1 MADSRPLPLWA
12 GRTAALLGILL
23 VALNLRTAVAVISP
37 IVAEIDVDIHLDSAE
52 LGVLGAVPPIAF
64 ALTAVFGALIAKK
77 VGLERLLALALIA
90 MVAGQL
96 LRSAAPNFAVLLAG
110 SLIALAGAGLG
121 NVLLPPIVKRYFPDR
136 IGLMTSLYVTLLSLG
151 TAVTAALSAPIAQV
165 GGWRTSLGVWSIMAL
180 ASLVPWATV
189 LLRQRRTL
197 AAVQPAEL
205 LTEAVPN
212 LGGPPTGSARRIW
225 HSKTAWMLGI
235 LFALTTMQ
243 VYAAFAWLPQLL
255 VDIAGV
261 TPVQS
266 GGLLALYIIIG
277 LPSALV
283 IPLLTA
289 RLRNVG
295 WVIQSGV
302 ALFVAGYLG
311 LLFMPTVATW
321 LWIVLIGAGPLL
333 FPAAL
338 TLINLRSRTHE
349 GAVALSG
356 FVQTIGYTFG
366 ALGPLLVALL
376 HGITGS
382 WTAPLVLLLVA
393 AIATTFAGVKM
404 AKPSFVE
411 DDIARR

>member
-1 MADSRPLPLWA
+1 MADTRPLPLWA

-23 VALNLRTAVAVISP
+23 VGLNLRTAVAVISP

-64 ALTAVFGALIAKK
+64 ALSALFGALIAKR
-77 VGLERLLALALIA
+77 VGLERLLTLALVA
-90 MVAGQL
+90 MIAGQL
-96 LRSAAPNFAVLLAG
+96 LRSAATNFEGLLVG
-110 SLIALAGAGLG
+110 SLIALVGAGIG

-136 IGLMTSLYVTLLSLG
+136 IGLMTSLYVTLLTLG

-165 GGWRTSLGVWSIMAL
+165 GGWRMALGVWSILAL
-180 ASLVPWATV
+180 ASLAPWVTV
-189 LLRQRRTL
+189 LLRQRRARGAL
-197 AAVQPAEL
+197 LQADV
-205 LTEAVPN
+205 LTEAVPK
-212 LGGPPTGSARRIW
+212 LGKPPAGSARSIW
-225 HSKTAWMLGI
+225 HSKTAWSLGI
-235 LFALTTMQ
+235 VFALTTFQ

-266 GGLLALYIIIG
+266 GGLLALYSIIG
-277 LPSALV
+277 LPLALV
-283 IPLLTA
+283 IPVLTA
-289 RLRNVG
+289 RLKNVG
-295 WVIQSGV
+295 WVIQCGI
-302 ALFVAGYLG
+302 ALFVVGYLG

-321 LWIVLIGAGPLL
+321 LWIVLAGAGPLL

-356 FVQTIGYTFG
+356 FVQTVGYSFG
-366 ALGPLLVALL
+366 ALGPLLVGVL
-376 HGITGS
+376 HGMTGS
-382 WTAPLVLLLVA
+382 WTAPLVLLLIT

-411 DDIARR
+411 DDLSRR

>member
-1 MADSRPLPLWA
+1 MADTRPLPLWA

-23 VALNLRTAVAVISP
+23 VGLNLRTAVAVISP

-64 ALTAVFGALIAKK
+64 ALSALFGALIAKR
-77 VGLERLLALALIA
+77 VGLERLLTLALVA
-90 MVAGQL
+90 MIAGQL
-96 LRSAAPNFAVLLAG
+96 LRSAATNFEGLLVG
-110 SLIALAGAGLG
+110 SLIALVGAGIG

-136 IGLMTSLYVTLLSLG
+136 IGLMTSLYVTLLTLG

-165 GGWRTSLGVWSIMAL
+165 GGWRMALGVWSILVL
-180 ASLVPWATV
+180 ASLAPWVTV
-189 LLRQRRTL
+189 LLWQRRARGAL
-197 AAVQPAEL
+197 LQADV
-205 LTEAVPN
+205 LTEAVPK
-212 LGGPPTGSARRIW
+212 LGKPPAGSARPIW
-225 HSKTAWMLGI
+225 HSKTAWSLGI
-235 LFALTTMQ
+235 VFALTTFQ

-266 GGLLALYIIIG
+266 GGLLALYSIIG
-277 LPSALV
+277 LPLALV
-283 IPLLTA
+283 IPVLTA
-289 RLRNVG
+289 RLKNVG
-295 WVIQSGV
+295 WVIQCGI
-302 ALFVAGYLG
+302 ALFVVGYLG

-321 LWIVLIGAGPLL
+321 LWIVLAGAGPLL

-356 FVQTIGYTFG
+356 FVQTVGYSFG
-366 ALGPLLVALL
+366 ALGPLLVGLL
-376 HGITGS
+376 HGMTGS
-382 WTAPLVLLLVA
+382 WTAPLVLLLVT

-411 DDIARR
+411 DDLSRR